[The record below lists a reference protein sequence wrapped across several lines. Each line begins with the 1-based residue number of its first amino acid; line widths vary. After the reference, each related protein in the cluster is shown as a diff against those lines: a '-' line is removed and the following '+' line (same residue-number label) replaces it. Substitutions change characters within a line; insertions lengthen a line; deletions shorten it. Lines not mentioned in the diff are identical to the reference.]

1 MTVRVPTCSAMR
13 IHLRRPYFSRPSTK
27 RACSWADQRP
37 AFRFRVTVSPGRGRR
52 CVSGAW
58 STPAVAQARAN
69 PSMWV
74 CVALAARAKRNDA
87 VFSRASK
94 TRLGRYTGFELRL
107 VGGAVAAQGQLR
119 LDFGATT
126 GAYILGAAPEVVGS
140 FQCQHAIILAMLSVR
155 GSVGHETFRTHQYP
169 QEDAADRLR
178 PMYNCSRGWISTLLR
193 RCDAIAFQSLCG
205 FLAIVD
211 HRYRSPRGRHAS
223 RADSPEPC
231 RPRGTAPK
239 RSSASRGRASPA
251 SSTPS
256 PPPHTKK
263 REIHALKGEV
273 ASRDEPTS
281 RFAFQKMQ
289 AAGFHPTQI
298 SQAPFKLQSSA
309 SWRPVPRPPRAE
321 LRYRP

>member
-1 MTVRVPTCSAMR
+1 MYK
-13 IHLRRPYFSRPSTK
+13 I
-27 RACSWADQRP
+27 
-37 AFRFRVTVSPGRGRR
+37 
-52 CVSGAW
+52 
-58 STPAVAQARAN
+58 
-69 PSMWV
+69 
-74 CVALAARAKRNDA
+74 
-87 VFSRASK
+87 
-94 TRLGRYTGFELRL
+94 
-107 VGGAVAAQGQLR
+107 AVAARILSGLASSCVNSQSEHP
-119 LDFGATT
+119 FGRMTVDVDIA
-126 GAYILGAAPEVVGS
+126 AHACLYASRAAAPE
-140 FQCQHAIILAMLSVR
+140 
-155 GSVGHETFRTHQYP
+155 P
-169 QEDAADRLR
+169 
-178 PMYNCSRGWISTLLR
+178 
-193 RCDAIAFQSLCG
+193 CG
-205 FLAIVD
+205 
-211 HRYRSPRGRHAS
+211 
-223 RADSPEPC
+223 
-231 RPRGTAPK
+231 PRGTATK